1 MFQTKSLIVAIVG
14 FALSILYGKIFSQ
27 ELFYSNNFEGLV
39 DTEWSNKR
47 TDVTPVGGRRFLGQ
61 FGNGTVSLTLPN
73 IPFHKQVRVS
83 FDLFIIRSWDGNYQR
98 DPRFPNL
105 VVGPDVWSLS
115 VAGGSQLV
123 RTTFSNIDSNPPLS
137 YNQAYPENYPDG
149 NNPPRTGSTEINT
162 LGYHFDY
169 GGDKD
174 AGDTV
179 YRFESS
185 FPHTTS
191 SLKMQFNASGLQSLE
206 DESWGLDN
214 VKVEL
219 ISENQPPVI
228 THTPITSAIQGKE
241 IWFSMDVV
249 DDQDQLKTLA
259 IYARITGE
267 RDFTSYPFVVSQGQ
281 TKYDMGISSLTQ
293 TLDGVEYY
301 IEATDEQGLVGYHRS
316 DDGAHFICVTDPNKK
331 TPVIIIPGIMGTEL
345 YDDEKNELIWIDPKN
360 ILSLRDLYLLRLM
373 LQRDGITPDRRNRCS
388 RDLNSTCT
396 NVLECPHLP
405 IPSVDCVDGGRNIR
419 VGQIVNINECC
430 FLEGFTAYK
439 ELVRFLE
446 RNGYRF
452 NKDLFLFGYD
462 WRIDIGGK
470 NQGEKSAVNVL
481 HNIIESLTPNC
492 EDKVNIIAHSMG
504 GLLTRSYLQQYA
516 DRRIGTVIYLGTPR
530 LGSPKAYAVLRWKES
545 IFSSAI
551 LRSLLERETMS
562 FITQNFPSVY
572 QLLPHN
578 DFFVQQDE
586 TFEDLEVTLGKLSN
600 QGLVARARE
609 FYEEIKD
616 YNPVKRSFAI
626 NGSGQNTPS
635 NFRVNKKG
643 DVEVSP
649 DLRGDG
655 TVPNNS
661 SSGFIGTKDFFV
673 NGKHDDLPGIQAVQ
687 EKILKILEGSE
698 NDIVSGI
705 QSSPYESPELYKW
718 KTLSPVTVKITDAL
732 GNFTGRDENDDI
744 REDIPE
750 SQFFVFD
757 HNEGGFLPRDGEYRV
772 EIHALDTGRFTLQ
785 FDTIDADGNIPE
797 TIAYQEIPIS
807 SNGKG
812 ELLLSPHISSHQ
824 LMLDVDGDRD
834 HDFILEPQQAVPTQL
849 QEMFVER
856 GDVNKDKRIDISD
869 AVSILEYMFS
879 GSSIACPN
887 GANANNDSR
896 SDISDAIYILGYL
909 FLGTERKPEGLIFCP

>member
-267 RDFTSYPFVVSQGQ
+267 RDFTSYPFVVSKGQ
-281 TKYDMGISSLTQ
+281 THYEMGISSLTQ

-301 IEATDEQGLVGYHRS
+301 IEAMDEQGLTSTHGSAESPHHV
-316 DDGAHFICVTDPNKK
+316 CVTNPNKK
-331 TPVIIIPGIMGTEL
+331 TPVIIIPGILGTEL
-345 YDDEKNELIWIDPKN
+345 WDMEKNEKIWIDLAKATDPLNPK
-360 ILSLRDLYLLRLM
+360 DLFLLRLL
-373 LQRDGITPDRRNRCS
+373 LQNNGLNPDINKRCEFS
-388 RDLNSTCT
+388 LDMTCT
-396 NVLECPHLP
+396 TGLSCPFL
-405 IPSVDCVDGGRNIR
+405 SCVDGGSNQM
-419 VGQIVNINECC
+419 VAQGIVT
-430 FLEGFTAYK
+430 LAPYK
-439 ELVRFLE
+439 ELATFLE
-446 RNGYRF
+446 SNGYIF
-452 NKDLFLFGYD
+452 GKDLFLLGYD
-462 WRIDIGGK
+462 WRLNLGYYK
-470 NQGEKSAVNVL
+470 SLNQAPLPEALRGM
-481 HNIIESLTPNC
+481 IESVAPKC
-492 EDKVNIIAHSMG
+492 QDKVNIIAHSLG
-504 GLLTRSYLQQYA
+504 GLLLRSYLKWCQ
-516 DRRIGTVIYLGTPR
+516 DKDLDHHIDTTIYLGTPHK
-530 LGSPKAYAVLRWKES
+530 GTPKAYGVLKW
-545 IFSSAI
+545 AH
-551 LRSLLERETMS
+551 SLLPFLYSLPVYGLNRHTMS
-562 FITQNFPSVY
+562 FISQNFPSAY
-572 QLLPHN
+572 QLLPRYN
-578 DFFVQQDE
+578 FIEDKNGKLEDFKESF
-586 TFEDLEVTLGKLSN
+586 LNLSN
-600 QGLVARARE
+600 QTLVAMARE
-609 FYEEIKD
+609 FHESIKN
-616 YNPVKRSFAI
+616 YNPVERSFAI
-626 NGSGQNTPS
+626 NGSGQLTPLQYKV
-635 NFRVNKKG
+635 RQG
-643 DVEVSP
+643 DCIEVIP
-649 DLRGDG
+649 DPTGDG
-655 TVPNNS
+655 TVPMFS
-661 SSGFIGTKDFFV
+661 SSTFTGTKTFFV
-673 NGKHDDLPGIQAVQ
+673 KGKHSDLPGIPQVH
-687 EKILKILEGSE
+687 EKILNILEGKE
-698 NDIVSGI
+698 NDSVVGVRDTPFAQKLILVGLTCSPITLHISDSEGNSTGLDEIGDI
-705 QSSPYESPELYKW
+705 Q
-718 KTLSPVTVKITDAL
+718 
-732 GNFTGRDENDDI
+732 EN
-744 REDIPE
+744 IPD
-750 SQFFVFD
+750 SQFFVFS
-757 HNEGGFLPRDGEYRV
+757 HNEAVFLSKENDYLVKIKAIETGTFTLIFKTIDSEGSVIDQIEYRD
-772 EIHALDTGRFTLQ
+772 IPTSKDGRGEVIL
-785 FDTIDADGNIPE
+785 NHENLKPE
-797 TIAYQEIPIS
+797 
-807 SNGKG
+807 
-812 ELLLSPHISSHQ
+812 LS
-824 LMLDVDGDRD
+824 LDVDGDGTS
-834 HDFILEPQQAVPTQL
+834 DFNILPEKNPPEEL
-849 QEMFVER
+849 QNMFAEN
-856 GDVNKDKRIDISD
+856 GDVNKDKRLDISD
-869 AVSILEYMFS
+869 AVAILGHLFLGTE
-879 GSSIACPN
+879 IACPN
-887 GANANNDSR
+887 ARDTNSDLET
-896 SDISDAIYILGYL
+896 DISDPIYLLGYL
-909 FLGTERKPEGLIFCP
+909 FLGTAEKPKGLIFCP

>member
-1 MFQTKSLIVAIVG
+1 MSRMIFVFTIVVNSICVVSLPLCFAQTLLADSIDEFSGTQGKNGWFYGYYNQSQDAAALYQITDFQQLPLYLLENIWEGEIWELELGTGPSWTALVNEWGHPNGPPHGEIHWTVRRWVNKYNGKVQITGESGKMWFGMNGGDGTEIAILVDG
-14 FALSILYGKIFSQ
+14 LEIFSRVIQ
-27 ELFYSNNFEGLV
+27 ANDDKRIPFSLSTTLTTNSLV
-39 DTEWSNKR
+39 D
-47 TDVTPVGGRRFLGQ
+47 
-61 FGNGTVSLTLPN
+61 
-73 IPFHKQVRVS
+73 
-83 FDLFIIRSWDGNYQR
+83 FIIRPQNTD
-98 DPRFPNL
+98 DF
-105 VVGPDVWSLS
+105 
-115 VAGGSQLV
+115 
-123 RTTFSNIDSNPPLS
+123 DSTAF
-137 YNQAYPENYPDG
+137 YVQ
-149 NNPPRTGSTEINT
+149 IN
-162 LGYHFDY
+162 
-169 GGDKD
+169 KI
-174 AGDTV
+174 
-179 YRFESS
+179 SS
-185 FPHTTS
+185 
-191 SLKMQFNASGLQSLE
+191 
-206 DESWGLDN
+206 
-214 VKVEL
+214 
-219 ISENQPPVI
+219 QPPQI

-281 TKYDMGISSLTQ
+281 TKYDMGISTLTQ

-462 WRIDIGGK
+462 WRIDICGK

-578 DFFVQQDE
+578 DFFIQQDE

-909 FLGTERKPEGLIFCP
+909 FLGTERKPEGLIFC